1 MHLLQHYCIHCG
13 DTVVGGMSKVKA
25 RQIPL
30 RQRQALETR
39 GAIARA
45 ARSLFAERGYA
56 ATSIEVV
63 ADEAGVAARTV
74 YAIFGTKKA
83 ILGAICEEWLAE
95 AGVMETVAQGLA
107 VRDLRIRL
115 TLVANSS
122 RRQWE
127 SERGVRAML
136 EGAAASD
143 ADVARMIASWRN
155 ERARSFR
162 TIVHGL
168 EGDLRSGMDGERA
181 AAIIRALTG
190 PEIYSELVTG
200 EGWTPAE
207 YEQWL
212 ARLLGDVLLP
222 PGGPASSPGP

>member
-1 MHLLQHYCIHCG
+1 M
-13 DTVVGGMSKVKA
+13 TEVKA
-25 RQIPL
+25 SRAPL

-39 GAIARA
+39 RAIAQA

-63 ADEAGVAARTV
+63 AAEAGVAERTI

-83 ILGAICEEWLAE
+83 ILAAICEEWLRE
-95 AGVMETVAQGLA
+95 AGVMETIAEGLA
-107 VRDLRIRL
+107 IRDLRRRL
-115 TLVANSS
+115 ELVASSS

-143 ADVARMIASWRN
+143 AEVAKMVNAWKN
-155 ERARSFR
+155 DRARSFR
-162 TIVHGL
+162 AIVTGL
-168 EGDLRSGMDGERA
+168 ESSLRPGIAGDRA
-181 AAIIRALTG
+181 GAIIRALTSA
-190 PEIYSELVTG
+190 EIYSELVTG
-200 EGWTPAE
+200 EGWTPGE

-212 ARLLGDVLLP
+212 AGLLSDVLLP
-222 PGGPASSPGP
+222 AA